1 MREAEPVVVVSGL
14 PRSGTSMV
22 MQMLSAGGLTCAT
35 DGLRA
40 ADEDNPRGYFEVERV
55 KRLDKEGDRSW
66 LREYQGQAVKVI
78 SFLLRH
84 LPGDLRYRV
93 LFIHRDLQE
102 VLASQRRMLLRRGE
116 DPEAVPEAEMA
127 RTFADHMREVE
138 AFLEEAGNFDALHLD
153 HGRILSDPATAAR
166 TIDEFLGGGLDRGAM
181 AAAVDASL
189 HRNRRV
195 GSPGEGA

>member
-1 MREAEPVVVVSGL
+1 MREGEPVVVVSGL

-35 DGLRA
+35 DGRRA

-55 KRLDKEGDRSW
+55 KQLHKEGDKTWMRAH
-66 LREYQGQAVKVI
+66 QGEAVKVI

-93 LFIHRDLQE
+93 LLIHRDLQE

-116 DPEAVPEAEMA
+116 DPGAVPEPEMA
-127 RTFADHMREVE
+127 RTFAAHLREVE
-138 AFLEEAGNFDALHLD
+138 AFLEQAVNSDTLQLD
-153 HGRILSDPATAAR
+153 HGRILADPAAAAR
-166 TIDEFLGGGLDRGAM
+166 AMDEFLGGGFDQAAM
-181 AAAVDASL
+181 AAAVDGSL
-189 HRNRRV
+189 HRNRRH
-195 GSPGEGA
+195 SAGEEA

>member
-1 MREAEPVVVVSGL
+1 MVVVSGL

-22 MQMLSAGGLTCAT
+22 MQMLSAGGLACAT
-35 DGLRA
+35 DGIRT

-55 KRLDKEGDRSW
+55 KQLHKEADKSW
-66 LREYQGQAVKVI
+66 MRAHRGQAVKVI

-93 LFIHRDLQE
+93 LLIHRDLQE

-116 DPEAVPEAEMA
+116 DPDAVSEVEMA
-127 RTFADHMREVE
+127 RTFADHLREVE
-138 AFLEEAGNFDALHLD
+138 AFLAEAGNFETLHLD
-153 HGRILSDPATAAR
+153 HARILADPAAAAR
-166 TIDEFLGGGLDRGAM
+166 AIDPFLGGGLDQGAM

-189 HRNRRV
+189 HRNRRP
-195 GSPGEGA
+195 SPGGEA

>member
-1 MREAEPVVVVSGL
+1 MREGEPVVVVSGL

-22 MQMLSAGGLTCAT
+22 MQMLRAGGLTCAT
-35 DGLRA
+35 DGIRA

-55 KRLDKEGDRSW
+55 RRLDKEGDRGW
-66 LREYQGQAVKVI
+66 MRAHQGEAIKVI

-84 LPGDLRYRV
+84 LPRDLRYRV

-116 DPEAVPEAEMA
+116 DPDAVPEAEMA
-127 RTFADHMREVE
+127 RAFADHLREVE
-138 AFLEEAGNFDALHLD
+138 AFLEEAGNFDTLHLD
-153 HGRILSDPATAAR
+153 HGRILADPAAAAR
-166 TIDEFLGGGLDRGAM
+166 VIDEFLGGGLDQGAM

-189 HRNRRV
+189 HRNRR
-195 GSPGEGA
+195 GGDEPS

>member
-1 MREAEPVVVVSGL
+1 MREGEPVVVVSGL

-22 MQMLSAGGLTCAT
+22 MQMLRAGGLTCAT
-35 DGLRA
+35 DGIRA

-55 KRLDKEGDRSW
+55 KRLDKEGDKGW
-66 LREYQGQAVKVI
+66 MREYQGEAIKVI

-84 LPGDLRYRV
+84 LPRDLRYRV

-116 DPEAVPEAEMA
+116 DPDAVPEAEMA
-127 RTFADHMREVE
+127 RAFADHLREVE
-138 AFLEEAGNFDALHLD
+138 AFLEEAGNFDTLHLD
-153 HGRILSDPATAAR
+153 HGRILADPAEAAR
-166 TIDEFLGGGLDRGAM
+166 TIDEFLGGGLDQGAM

-189 HRNRRV
+189 HRNRRG
-195 GSPGEGA
+195 GSPGDEA

>member
-1 MREAEPVVVVSGL
+1 MVVVSGL

-22 MQMLSAGGLTCAT
+22 MQMLGAGGLTCAT
-35 DGLRA
+35 DGIRA

-55 KRLDKEGDRSW
+55 RRLDKEGDKGW
-66 LREYQGQAVKVI
+66 MREYQGQAIKVI

-116 DPEAVPEAEMA
+116 DPDAVPEVEMA
-127 RTFADHMREVE
+127 RTFADHLREVE
-138 AFLEEAGNFDALHLD
+138 AFLAEAGNFDTLHLD
-153 HGRILSDPATAAR
+153 HGRILADPSAAAR
-166 TIDEFLGGGLDRGAM
+166 AIDEFLGGGLDQGAM
-181 AAAVDASL
+181 AAVVDASL
-189 HRNRRV
+189 HRNRRG
-195 GSPGEGA
+195 GSQGEEA